1 MCAAK
6 LICVEVVYLDE
17 SNKTNNT
24 KTASDEC
31 HQKSTVGSQTIE
43 ITDQVLWRNFALLA
57 ILFLLLT
64 LLMVNIA
71 SLLTSTFSTNVST
84 KETIKVEGNSF
95 SRDEF
100 SRTYLF
106 GLWKQY
112 YSDIIAPAILN
123 FTNFTTKVNVGELW
137 DTTPFFTDERGYL
150 MALDVY
156 ISDND
161 LFVSISHMKGLYD
174 EELPWPMSGTF
185 IIELLNQNGNY
196 GHRKKAF
203 LLNNASC
210 SECTKKIT
218 SPALDGLNSY
228 GVNLASQETVIRNV
242 QYHKNDNILIRVSY
256 SSCYLC
262 TYIEDT
268 MLILP
273 GCLAAF
279 VLDCLSTLVLLAFIA
294 LCRNLQETSKA
305 VFGLESFK
313 VDSVLIDVMKDTFKS
328 VLLLVFLMII
338 KIMVDIILRV
348 YSVIEAYEFI
358 VFVIW
363 CFIQRVSQ
371 VYLNASIVSV
381 YLYKNRRCIIIRPF
395 LLLLALIQTCSPF
408 ATVIAALTITVI
420 NTFAINIFDVLH
432 L

>member
-1 MCAAK
+1 
-6 LICVEVVYLDE
+6 VYLDE
-17 SNKTNNT
+17 SNKIHNT
-24 KTASDEC
+24 KIASDKC
-31 HQKSTVGSQTIE
+31 HRKSTVCSQKTAE
-43 ITDQVLWRNFALLA
+43 ITHQVPWRNFAFL
-57 ILFLLLT
+57 IIVFLLLM
-64 LLMVNIA
+64 LLMVHIA
-71 SLLTSTFSTNVST
+71 SLQTSTFSTNLSI

-95 SRDEF
+95 SRNEF
-100 SRTYLF
+100 TRMYLS
-106 GLWKQY
+106 GLWKQ

-123 FTNFTTKVNVGELW
+123 FTNFTTKISVGELW
-137 DTTPFFTDERGYL
+137 DTTPFFTDKRGYL
-150 MALDVY
+150 MALDVD
-156 ISDND
+156 ISNND
-161 LFVSISHMKGLYD
+161 LCVSISHMKGLYD
-174 EELPWPMSGTF
+174 EELPWPMSGIF

-210 SECTKKIT
+210 SECTKKIMR
-218 SPALDGLNSY
+218 PGPDGLNSY
-228 GVNLASQETVIRNV
+228 GVNLASLETVIRNV

-273 GCLAAF
+273 GCFAAF
-279 VLDCLSTLVLLAFIA
+279 VLDFLSTLVLLAFIA

-313 VDSVLIDVMKDTFKS
+313 VDSVLKDVMKDAFKS

-338 KIMVDIILRV
+338 KIMVDMILGV
-348 YSVIEAYEFI
+348 SSVIEAYEFI

-363 CFIQRVSQ
+363 CFIERVSQ

-381 YLYKNRRCIIIRPF
+381 YLYKNRQCIIIRPF
-395 LLLLALIQTCSPF
+395 LLLLALIQMCSPF

-420 NTFAINIFDVLH
+420 NTFAINIFDVLR